1 MTDKHE
7 AVAIHDQLSGLFSER
22 YAHYQNNPYWDAFTY
37 SRMKINNVLDGY
49 LRNIKTPAEALDVGC
64 GTGHLISDLCQQ
76 GFLCTGCDPSDEMLK
91 HARSHNPTVQFHS
104 ANIEKLPYASNR
116 FDVVV
121 AIEVMRYIQ
130 AEDMALS
137 EVRRVL
143 KPGGLCLL
151 TYAPKFSTALYP
163 LLNKLTSRVQIA
175 GLSKVRQYFHS
186 VGSLRRLYERADL
199 IDVQVHARF
208 LGPFIYVNRLSRP
221 LASRMLRAW
230 EPLDD
235 RLSDLPFLKEFSNLF
250 VVAARKHGS

>member
-1 MTDKHE
+1 MAGKHE
-7 AVAIHDQLSGLFSER
+7 AVVIHDQLSNLFSER
-22 YAHYQNNPYWDAFTY
+22 YVHYKDNPYWDAFTY
-37 SRMKINNVLDGY
+37 SRMKINHVLDGY
-49 LRNIKTPAEALDVGC
+49 LRDITAPAEVLDVGC
-64 GTGHLISDLCQQ
+64 GTGHFISDLSQR
-76 GFLCTGCDPSDEMLK
+76 GFVCTGCDPSDEMLK
-91 HARSHNPTVQFHS
+91 HARRNNPTVQFES
-104 ANIEKLPYASNR
+104 ASIEKLPYASDR

-163 LLNKLTSRVQIA
+163 LLNKITSRVQLA

-186 VGSLRRLYERADL
+186 VRSLRRLYKRAEF
-199 IDVQVHARF
+199 IDVELHARF

-221 LASRMLRAW
+221 LASRMLRTW

-235 RLSDLPFLKEFSNLF
+235 RLSDLPLLRDLSNLF
-250 VVAARKHGS
+250 VVAARKPDA